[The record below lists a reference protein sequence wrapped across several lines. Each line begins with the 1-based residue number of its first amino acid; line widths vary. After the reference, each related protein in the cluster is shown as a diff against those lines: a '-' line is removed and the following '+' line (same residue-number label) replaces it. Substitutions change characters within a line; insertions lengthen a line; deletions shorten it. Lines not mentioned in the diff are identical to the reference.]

1 MKGETVEQLSDQCDQ
16 NIRKNKKLF
25 QKYDD
30 DSSEASSVFLIQK
43 TVYKIVFCF
52 VFQDKERLR
61 KLKLEV
67 CISIQLLCF

>member
-1 MKGETVEQLSDQCDQ
+1 MKGETDEQLSDQCDQ

-52 VFQDKERLR
+52 VFSR
-61 KLKLEV
+61 
-67 CISIQLLCF
+67 